1 MRLVSAG
8 SSLLMVLVACGGPQ
22 KPAESADTSSLES
35 NSSSSAKDAPAAP
48 ETASAPAP
56 STTGSTGSAEAPS
69 AAAAAAAESV
79 HPAPAATGSVDG
91 KPFAPKLAHVIGP
104 MQKDGRILL
113 SLDERTECSSPSDAK
128 PDDASLTILVP
139 WEDGYKVDLS
149 ALKRGT
155 KKKPGEIAFSR
166 VNEAGKKSL
175 SATFKPSGRVTIVKA
190 PREKDAIG
198 KMKIDLQS
206 GDYMLAGDLDVQV
219 CVAPK

>member
-1 MRLVSAG
+1 MRLVSGG
-8 SSLLMVLVACGGPQ
+8 SSLLIVLAACGGAR

-35 NSSSSAKDAPAAP
+35 NSSSAKDAPAAP
-48 ETASAPAP
+48 ETASAPPP
-56 STTGSTGSAEAPS
+56 STTGSAASSAAPS
-69 AAAAAAAESV
+69 AAAAVPESV

-104 MQKDGRILL
+104 LQKDGRILL